1 MKENDAILITFSDL
15 KRLLLRHRSI
25 IQLSA
30 IVCGLCIFASL
41 LLREPQYHAEATFKQ
56 ASRQNDVSMNMKELF
71 QHILPASSENGAMTI
86 MRSNELLK
94 NVVETMGLQVHCDPD
109 FFLIR
114 AFKRIWEN
122 ALCELSKP
130 LSDPD
135 AFRFSNVSYEGEDLL
150 RLYIKL
156 NDAAHY
162 QLLDSQKNLV
172 AEAELDQAVKIGNA
186 SFTLAHIPQS
196 AKKDQLYKLAIEPWI
211 GPVSRMRKKFD
222 VKPLKSDKTILQ
234 LSFLSRDRFFA
245 SAFLNQVMRSYQ
257 KYLRNENEEMCQSQ
271 LAYLHKRQDELIV
284 EHDHSLKE
292 HVAYLMEN
300 LGKNGYIGFAQEL
313 ETLAEPKNIYTSK
326 LFNIDVELDRLL
338 TEKEPMMYGRENIQY
353 ESFNKTSLQADGA
366 LYSHLNNSPLEQIKR
381 EKIHQWEDFDLEQRR
396 LDILP
401 VQPLVTEIQDVA
413 LQIEELKQFS
423 QDVEKGEEI
432 LDESILINN
441 PIRAIAQCVKQ
452 FLAMQT
458 PSDDLKRVVLK
469 TQFVPYLSETI
480 SQLERRFEML
490 NEDLNLHQQDFN
502 DFTGLSIETAQK
514 LMVEYTQKR
523 DNLQA
528 EMKELIY
535 LRDRLAR
542 PDFELSSLGV
552 VINDPV
558 TNELIHK
565 ASAIALQLKD
575 NNNRS
580 AREQERLLETLKTQ
594 KSFLSQYIFQTVDLK
609 KLRTKL
615 LENKIASLQERM
627 INLLRS
633 EKQLLGQKLKEIN
646 YKMGDLPE
654 KWRRESLLKLKK
666 EMGTMMIQAVAQL
679 AESKSLAQSTF
690 QVASKPLD
698 IAIPPTRPNSPRIF
712 FLSFFAAILGAAGC
726 YFFLF
731 CKALLKGL
739 PVSEDNLKLSGF
751 PVAGAL
757 SRYCSTNLS
766 QMKESDLETLRHNA
780 EFLSSHL
787 KKHEAMT
794 AVLIGG
800 QYPDYSSGLAEL
812 LSMRGL
818 KVLVIHYVFDRV
830 VHSDQM
836 PGLWQF
842 IQGQTS
848 TPPIRHHLR
857 YDYLPS
863 GGTTRHGAEY
873 VSDPQFLDL
882 LSQVKQ
888 KYDVVLVFSSAD
900 AAKAEGVA
908 LLKIADAA
916 LVTVQQE
923 RKEELFAYCDWSSKK
938 GTAAATFVY
947 AEE

>member
-1 MKENDAILITFSDL
+1 MENDAILITFSDL
-15 KRLLLRHRSI
+15 KRLFLRHRSA
-25 IQLSA
+25 IQWSA
-30 IVCGLCIFASL
+30 IICGLCVFAFT

-71 QHILPASSENGAMTI
+71 QHVLPASSENGAMTI

-94 NVVETMGLQVHCDPD
+94 DVVEIMGLQVHCEPD
-109 FFLIR
+109 FFLLR

-135 AFRFSNVSYEGEDLL
+135 IFRFSNVSYDGEDLL
-150 RLYIKL
+150 RLQIKL
-156 NDAAHY
+156 IDDTHY
-162 QLLDSQKNLV
+162 QLLDSQKKLI
-172 AEAELDQAVKIGNA
+172 AEAALGEPVKIGNA
-186 SFTLAHIPQS
+186 TLSLTHIPQR
-196 AKKDQLYKLAIEPWI
+196 AKKDRFYKLAIEPWI
-211 GPVSRMRKKFD
+211 GAVSRIRKKFD
-222 VKPLKSDKTILQ
+222 VKPLKQDKTVLQ
-234 LSFLSRDRFFA
+234 LSFRARDRFFA
-245 SAFLNQVMRSYQ
+245 STVLNQVMKSYQ
-257 KYLRNENEEMCQSQ
+257 KYLRKENEEMCQSQ
-271 LAYLHKRQDELIV
+271 LAYLQKRQDELIV
-284 EHDHSLKE
+284 EHDHALKE

-313 ETLAEPKNIYTSK
+313 ETLAEPKNLYTSK

-338 TEKEPMMYGRENIQY
+338 TEKEPLMYGRESIQY
-353 ESFNKTSLQADGA
+353 ESFNKTA
-366 LYSHLNNSPLEQIKR
+366 LTDNPQFSHLNNSPLEQIKR

-413 LQIEELKQFS
+413 LQVEELKQFLK
-423 QDVEKGEEI
+423 DIEKEEEI
-432 LDESILINN
+432 LDASVLLNN
-441 PIRAIAQCVKQ
+441 PNRTIVQSVKQ
-452 FLAMQT
+452 FLALQT
-458 PSDDLKRVVLK
+458 PSDDLKPVVLK
-469 TQFVPYLSETI
+469 TQFVPHLKETI

-502 DFTGLSIETAQK
+502 DFTGLSIDTAQK

-580 AREQERLLETLKTQ
+580 AREQERLLDTLKTQ

-698 IAIPPTRPNSPRIF
+698 IALPSTRPNSPRIF
-712 FLSFFAAILGAAGC
+712 LVSLFAAVLGAAGC

-731 CKALLKGL
+731 CKALLRGL
-739 PVSEDNLKLSGF
+739 PVTEDNLKLSGF
-751 PVAGAL
+751 RVAGSL
-757 SRYCSTNLS
+757 SRYCTTNLS

-787 KKHEAMT
+787 KKHEAVT
-794 AVLIGG
+794 AALIGG
-800 QYPDYSSGLAEL
+800 KYPDYSSGLAEL

-818 KVLVIHYVFDRV
+818 KVLVINYVFDRV

-842 IQGQTS
+842 IQGQTP
-848 TPPIRHHLR
+848 TPPIRHYLR
-857 YDYLPS
+857 YDFLPS

-873 VSDPQFLDL
+873 VSSPQFLDL

-888 KYDVVLVFSSAD
+888 KYDVILVFSSAD
-900 AAKAEGVA
+900 AAKAEGFA